1 MNQYVHHQIIQG
13 IAQLLQLDYS
23 PDLEHHIITQ
33 VLQLPLI
40 NQLFTSLSQNMNVDQ
55 NTLYKH
61 FNNSYKFKC
70 TQKRTQPEK
79 STNFKQKFEQA
90 LKTVLSSYN
99 NFVLTFKSDSDLCEY
114 LNQHFRM
121 NGQMNFWPKMN
132 SIIPE
137 KNEKQLREYYQKS
150 FQRCMYQE
158 CITELDKTLLCKL
171 IDQMQ
176 GQKPAVI
183 ANRFFEHVGTEKYFK
198 RNVIMY
204 IVNRKNK

>member
-33 VLQLPLI
+33 VLLLPEHLI
-40 NQLFTSLSQNMNVDQ
+40 NQLFTSLSYNMNVDQ

-61 FNNSYKFKC
+61 FNNSSYKFKC

-137 KNEKQLREYYQKS
+137 KNERQLREYFQKS

-171 IDQMQ
+171 IPPRLNARAET
-176 GQKPAVI
+176 GS
-183 ANRFFEHVGTEKYFK
+183 
-198 RNVIMY
+198 
-204 IVNRKNK
+204 NRKQVL